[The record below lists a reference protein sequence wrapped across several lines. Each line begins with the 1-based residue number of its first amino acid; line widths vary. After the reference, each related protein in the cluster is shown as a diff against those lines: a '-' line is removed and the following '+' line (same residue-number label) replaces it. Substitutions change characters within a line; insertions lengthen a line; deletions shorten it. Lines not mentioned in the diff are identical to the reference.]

1 MDNTPKKK
9 KEIALYGVDFTSGE
23 MLAVEATD
31 EEEARQKAIKAITCN
46 IVSGTIKSI
55 QWIGYPWREV
65 VKTSSHE
72 DMDITDPVVQAMLKA
87 KGAKGQVNPEAN
99 ANVDVVKDPPH
110 YQHGMFEVIDEMVIA
125 FGYQKTID
133 FCILNAW
140 KYRSRAPYKGKFEED
155 MDKANRY
162 MEYAY
167 QLQLLAVN
175 YNGPQLLHP
184 GKKKDK

>member
-1 MDNTPKKK
+1 MDNQAKKK
-9 KEIALYGVDFTSGE
+9 KEMALYGVDFTTGE
-23 MLAVEATD
+23 MLAVEASN
-31 EEEARQKAIKAITCN
+31 EEEARQKAIKAINCN
-46 IVSGTIKSI
+46 VVSGTIKSI

-65 VKTSSHE
+65 AKTSSHE
-72 DMDITDPVVQAMLKA
+72 DVDITDPVVQAMLE
-87 KGAKGQVNPEAN
+87 AKGQAKPKGK

-133 FCILNAW
+133 FCVLNAW

-167 QLQLLAVN
+167 QLQLLAIN
-175 YNGPQLLHP
+175 YHGPQLLHP